1 MLAELPRHFGRR
13 ASVAVE
19 FALMSVFVLL
29 PLFAGGSDM
38 VIILA
43 AQSQLNTSLQ
53 SLYYFAW
60 TNPNTAATAA
70 DVNQILSTISNSAIY
85 TVTSS
90 TGYPATSYGCIA
102 TNSSTVTYQS
112 STCSS
117 GQIQQTLVT
126 YKVQTTVNLPAPIP
140 FAFTNPMTLTATGK
154 IQTQ

>member
-1 MLAELPRHFGRR
+1 MLASKPRRLGRR

-19 FALMSVFVLL
+19 FALMSVFVLM
-29 PLFAGGSDM
+29 PLFAGGSDL
-38 VIILA
+38 VILLA

-60 TNPNTAATAA
+60 TNPSTATSTSY
-70 DVNQILSTISNSAIY
+70 VNYTLNLISNAAIY
-85 TVTSS
+85 KVTSAAA
-90 TGYPATSYGCIA
+90 PVTSYGCITA
-102 TNSSTVTYQS
+102 GSTTVTYQS
-112 STCSS
+112 GTCAS

-140 FAFTNPMTLTATGK
+140 FAFSNPMTLTATGK